1 MMCVFLCCVGSCDV
15 CVHVLCELIVVCGI
29 LYCSSFTHCARWN
42 HYYACKEIN
51 SKKSVLVRCVCGL
64 ALNVFKQS

>member
-29 LYCSSFTHCARWN
+29 LYCSSLLDGIIIMHARKLIRRN
-42 HYYACKEIN
+42 LYL
-51 SKKSVLVRCVCGL
+51 SV
-64 ALNVFKQS
+64 VFAA